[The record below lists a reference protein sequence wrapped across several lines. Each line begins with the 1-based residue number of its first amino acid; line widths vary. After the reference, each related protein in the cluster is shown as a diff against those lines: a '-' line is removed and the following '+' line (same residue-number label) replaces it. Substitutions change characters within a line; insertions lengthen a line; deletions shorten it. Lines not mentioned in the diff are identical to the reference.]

1 MTVFAS
7 AVASQNDHGYEA
19 GRYVAGQVLAAFQR
33 PPALLVAFISDGYNS
48 TEEVVRGIRSI
59 NNTVPLIGSSA
70 RIVMTM
76 GDIIPR
82 GVSLLALSSDDVHFG
97 VALQTGLQQ
106 QPEAAAE
113 RAIEAAA
120 SSLSAPLA
128 SEHTS
133 LLALTSDGAGDA
145 AIGKALHTACTRMPE
160 HCAIAGAA
168 VQQSGSSSVFVNDD
182 VAADA
187 LAVGVLHTTAPVGI
201 GIHQG
206 MEGDLPDAAQIA
218 AQQALAALNNATPAA
233 AIVIISGEPPT
244 NTAIALELTRVRE
257 VLGRVTPLI
266 GAYHTSA
273 IAPDIHGAPALH
285 QQAVLV
291 YTIGQQ

>member
-70 RIVMTM
+70 RAVLTM
-76 GDIIPR
+76 GDIIPK
-82 GVSLLALSSDDVHFG
+82 GVSLLALSSDDLRLG
-97 VALQTGLQQ
+97 AALQTGMQE

-145 AIGKALHTACTRMPE
+145 AVGRALHTACTCMRE

-168 VQQSGSSSVFVNDD
+168 AQQSSSKVFVNDD

-218 AQQALAALNNATPAA
+218 AQQALAALNKTTPAA